1 MTAEAIRDSNPIL
14 HDLRHERWLSLGG
27 KGDVP
32 NLGMAHSD
40 CLEEITAEYFEGEP
54 LQSEG
59 FDRLVGRNSGRCT
72 TRKQTPGGRFLRVR
86 SVPVSK
92 AFPGVARTGRLC
104 RRWNWLTVST

>member
-1 MTAEAIRDSNPIL
+1 MVFMTAEAIRDSNPIL

-59 FDRLVGRNSGRCT
+59 FDRLVGFKRTEARLYLISG
-72 TRKQTPGGRFLRVR
+72 F
-86 SVPVSK
+86 S
-92 AFPGVARTGRLC
+92 A
-104 RRWNWLTVST
+104 